1 MTAETDVISRAAEA
15 FPPSS
20 PTRIGAEVEWLVF
33 DREDHSKPI
42 PAQQVA
48 RVADGP
54 LPAGGAITIE
64 PGGQLELVA
73 RPYPDP
79 VELVDAMAADTAEL
93 VRRFQGHGLTL
104 VSLGLDPIRPPRRT
118 LDTPRYEAMEKY
130 FAARSPAGLQMMN
143 LTASFQVNIGFGP
156 NPTITWRRA
165 QAVAPVLMAAFAN
178 SPTTEDGAFQSASR
192 RQQIWA
198 ATDPTRTR
206 PVCGGPENWA
216 AYVLDANL
224 MLRWRDHRIEP
235 QLDELT
241 FRECLQGSDPPSR
254 ADLELHVTT
263 LFPPLKPRGYLEV
276 RMLDALPAPG
286 RMAATATVWA
296 VLTDPDVGDAAEAI
310 CRAIP
315 HAWCRATQA
324 GLGDPAVREAAADVL
339 DLTARASSATAPSL
353 ADACDTW
360 RDERAL
366 SPNPS
371 QSVAQLVGRAR
382 EAIA

>member
-33 DREDHSKPI
+33 DREDLRKPI
-42 PAQQVA
+42 PAEQVA
-48 RVADGP
+48 GVADGR

-64 PGGQLELVA
+64 PGGQLELVT

-79 VELVDAMAADTAEL
+79 VGLVDAVAADTAEL
-93 VRRFQGHGLTL
+93 VGRFQGHGLVL

-130 FAARSPAGLQMMN
+130 FSARSPAGLQMMN
-143 LTASFQVNIGFGP
+143 LTASFQINIGFGP
-156 NPTITWRRA
+156 NPSVTWRRA
-165 QAVAPVLMAAFAN
+165 QAVAPVLMVAFAN
-178 SPTTEDGAFQSASR
+178 SPTTDGDSFQSASC

-206 PVCGGPENWA
+206 PACGGPEDWA

-224 MLRWRDHRIEP
+224 MLRWRNNRIEP

-241 FRECLQGSDPPSR
+241 FGECLQSSDPPTR
-254 ADLELHVTT
+254 DDLELHLTT
-263 LFPPLKPRGYLEV
+263 LFPPLKPRGYLEL
-276 RMLDALPAPG
+276 RMLDALPPPG
-286 RMAATATVWA
+286 RVAAIASVWA

-315 HAWCRATQA
+315 DAWCRAAQA
-324 GLGDPAVREAAADVL
+324 GLSDPTVREAAANVL
-339 DLTARASSATAPSL
+339 DLAARANSATAPSL
-353 ADACDTW
+353 ADACKIW
-360 RDERAL
+360 RDEHVL
-366 SPNPS
+366 SPNPP
-371 QSVAQLVGRAR
+371 QPVAQLVDRAR
-382 EAIA
+382 EAVV